1 MLLTNAVNTEGR
13 PLEIYVKDGKI
24 AAVGQDLSALAAE
37 NETVVDAGGLTV
49 LPAFVDLHCHWR
61 TPGFEYKEDIE
72 TGSRAAAAGGYTFVN
87 LMPNTK
93 PVCSSAAQAFMVE
106 QKAAEVG
113 LCDANQTVSITE
125 NFDGVS
131 IDHLK
136 TLPASVKFITEDG
149 HGVQDNATMA
159 RAFAICTQR
168 DITVMSHAED
178 MEISPWDYRL
188 AEDIETVRNC
198 WLSEYYQ
205 TRLHMCHVSTRG
217 ALDAIRTA
225 KLRGAPVTCEVTP
238 HHLWFTNDSCDYRV
252 NPPIRTADD
261 VEALVEGI
269 RTGIVDAIATDHAPH
284 SEEDK
289 LKGMAGMVGS
299 ETAFGVCY
307 TKLCKQEGLPLEL
320 LVHLMSTRPAEILGL
335 AKGQLEP
342 GYDADFVLV
351 DLDTPYTV
359 EKEKL
364 HSKSHNT
371 PFDGAQLYGK
381 VFATIKA
388 GKITFGDEVDYC
400 VPTGNF
406 GDILAGY
413 YAKQMGLPVGKLVCA
428 SNENNVLTDFL
439 TTGTYTAKREF
450 FKTTSPSMDILVSSN
465 LERLLYHVTGSDA
478 EVAGFMQQLAATG
491 SYTVRPET
499 LATIQETF
507 SCGWSSEAEVAEEI
521 RSRYEKDG
529 YLCDTHTAVAFHVAA
544 QKKRQGVPMVVLST
558 ASPFK
563 FPRSVLSAL
572 GKAAPEN
579 DFEAMQQL
587 EAATGH
593 AAPASLAALRS
604 KPERFDTVIAP
615 AQIAEV
621 ALGYQA

>member
-1 MLLTNAVNTEGR
+1 MIGLAIIIVLLVLLLPQALFIVPQQNVYIIER
-13 PLEIYVKDGKI
+13 LGKFNRTVGAGLNIKIPFFETI
-24 AAVGQDLSALAAE
+24 AAKVDMRTRQEQFGIDAKTRD
-37 NETVVDAGGLTV
+37 NVTVTMA
-49 LPAFVDLHCHWR
+49 
-61 TPGFEYKEDIE
+61 I
-72 TGSRAAAAGGYTFVN
+72 
-87 LMPNTK
+87 
-93 PVCSSAAQAFMVE
+93 AAQYRVSA
-106 QKAAEVG
+106 QPAANGQPSGVWRSYYMLANPTAQMRSYLIDALRSSVPQYTLDEVFDKK
-113 LCDANQTVSITE
+113 DAIASDVNQTVSITE

-159 RAFAICTQR
+159 KAFAICTQK

-217 ALDAIRTA
+217 ALDAIQMA

-238 HHLWFTNDSCDYRV
+238 HHLWFTNDTCDYRV

-261 VEALVEGI
+261 VQALVDGI
-269 RTGIVDAIATDHAPH
+269 RSGIVDAIATDHAPH

-307 TKLCKQEGLPLEL
+307 TKLCKQEGLPLEV

-359 EKEKL
+359 DKDKL

-371 PFDGAQLYGK
+371 PFDGVELYGK
-381 VFATIKA
+381 VCATIKG
-388 GKITFGDEVDYC
+388 GKIT
-400 VPTGNF
+400 
-406 GDILAGY
+406 
-413 YAKQMGLPVGKLVCA
+413 
-428 SNENNVLTDFL
+428 
-439 TTGTYTAKREF
+439 
-450 FKTTSPSMDILVSSN
+450 
-465 LERLLYHVTGSDA
+465 
-478 EVAGFMQQLAATG
+478 
-491 SYTVRPET
+491 
-499 LATIQETF
+499 
-507 SCGWSSEAEVAEEI
+507 
-521 RSRYEKDG
+521 
-529 YLCDTHTAVAFHVAA
+529 
-544 QKKRQGVPMVVLST
+544 
-558 ASPFK
+558 
-563 FPRSVLSAL
+563 
-572 GKAAPEN
+572 
-579 DFEAMQQL
+579 
-587 EAATGH
+587 
-593 AAPASLAALRS
+593 
-604 KPERFDTVIAP
+604 
-615 AQIAEV
+615 
-621 ALGYQA
+621 YQAQA